1 MPSSQRMA
9 AQPLRIL
16 LIEDS
21 ARLCDMLRDMLNDL
35 DNVEVV
41 ATTPDESGALEL
53 LKQHEIALAI
63 VDLELRQGSGLG
75 VLEHIKS
82 QPHIYGSPDT
92 VVFSN
97 YGHDILRKRCSA
109 LGVRFFFDKSFQ
121 LDELLNHV
129 QALAD
134 EITT

>member
-1 MPSSQRMA
+1 MPRSIRMA
-9 AQPLRIL
+9 SQPLRIL

-21 ARLCDMLRDMLNDL
+21 ARLSDMLRDMLNDL
-35 DNVEVV
+35 DNVAVV
-41 ATTPDESGALEL
+41 ATTPDEPGALEL
-53 LKQHEIALAI
+53 LRQHDIDLAI
-63 VDLELRQGSGLG
+63 VDLELHQGSGLG
-75 VLEHIKS
+75 VLEHIKTE
-82 QPHIYGSPDT
+82 PNVYGSPET